1 MSDISFL
8 CGLGNPGRKYRDT
21 RHNLGF
27 ETLDLIARRYGL
39 KWEKIDRKVSQA
51 LWDHCGR
58 TITLVK
64 PGTYMNLSGDAL
76 ASYRRL
82 SPDSLLVICD
92 DINLPLGRLRIRERG
107 GNGGHKGL
115 ESISG
120 RLGTSDY
127 ARLRLGCGPAPE
139 GREWSDYVLGRFTP
153 DEKAEAEEMVRL
165 AADAAELA
173 VCRGVLE
180 AQERFNSRKG
190 AGGAA
195 GAAGDEA

>member
-1 MSDISFL
+1 MSEISFL

-27 ETLDLIARRYGL
+27 ETLDLIAGRYGL
-39 KWEKIDRKVSQA
+39 KWEKIGSKVSQS

-64 PGTYMNLSGDAL
+64 PETYMNLSGDAL
-76 ASYRRL
+76 GLYRGL
-82 SPDSLLVICD
+82 SPDTLLVICD
-92 DINLPLGRLRIRERG
+92 DINLPLGKLRIRERG

-115 ESISG
+115 VSISG
-120 RLGTSDY
+120 RLGTGDY

-153 DEKAEAEEMVRL
+153 EEKAEAGEMVRL

-173 VCRGVLE
+173 VRGGVKE
-180 AQERFNSRKG
+180 AQERFNSRRG
-190 AGGAA
+190 AKDAA
-195 GAAGDEA
+195 GEEA